1 MIPAILL
8 VCVPLFVALVGH
20 SAYRV
25 HQADREHR
33 ARIDGVPSPAAEP
46 PPPATYT
53 EW

>member
-1 MIPAILL
+1 MIQAILL

-25 HQADREHR
+25 RKANREHA
-33 ARIDGVPSPAAEP
+33 ARIDGVPVPAEDPSPT
-46 PPPATYT
+46 ATYT